1 MAVSRFPETNTLG
14 WQVQMNWL
22 CSEKVIFLI
31 LPIISFAKAA
41 LGYVDIHVRI
51 IFRCSGTLIS
61 EKFIL
66 TAASCCEDDFR
77 PVIVRLGQV
86 CNSLKVLNFSIIRS
100 VLVVSYLQGHLENT
114 EEGDIVETHTIK
126 VRIFRLYSNFLK
138 CYCRQS
144 IISLDSW
151 VHLQIFRISYA
162 ILGILSRIR
171 PTIQP

>member
-1 MAVSRFPETNTLG
+1 MYSNLPFITTRIHGGESVSRNEYPWMVGTN
-14 WQVQMNWL
+14 
-22 CSEKVIFLI
+22 EKAKKSIFLI

-100 VLVVSYLQGHLENT
+100 VLVVSYL
-114 EEGDIVETHTIK
+114 
-126 VRIFRLYSNFLK
+126 
-138 CYCRQS
+138 
-144 IISLDSW
+144 
-151 VHLQIFRISYA
+151 
-162 ILGILSRIR
+162 
-171 PTIQP
+171 